1 MICRRN
7 KNGFSIIEALT
18 ACIVLS
24 MFVITIGAICTKCLS
39 AINGN
44 IEYETAWSLLDR
56 QLNIVRQNGVAEF
69 SKAGI
74 MQGNFED
81 YEQYVWNARIEP
93 LEPAGLYK
101 ITMKVSWNGGAKS
114 IETVTRLNE
123 DAEIK
128 PLQMEIK

>member
-1 MICRRN
+1 
-7 KNGFSIIEALT
+7 
-18 ACIVLS
+18 